1 MTADAVSVTLQY
13 SGQWLPERAAT
24 ANLGR
29 TAKHKRRR
37 PRLVHNASIHAELLD
52 KPTSKQ
58 PKLTTLRAI
67 RATIDS
73 GCTGSMTHDVGSLI
87 NQRPCR
93 ELYRAAT
100 GAITKVACIGDL
112 PVVAVASD
120 GTHVRFLIRNVRGI
134 PSYKYTLLS
143 TTQMWK
149 EQHISSRFDDV
160 NSLVL
165 TGTDGKEY
173 FLPFDGSEN
182 LPTLQLLGTAD
193 SDTKQGPLKSIPEII
208 SDLEPPVATVGQA
221 KHALAALG
229 FHSVGSPSH
238 VGRLSAG
245 QAAELLHRRCHMGID
260 KIRAAANTTADGTKN
275 LASATTL
282 CACAS
287 CAEARMKKAPH
298 SGTLTAPAPEPG
310 ILHVDLKEMVLSKE
324 GYRWVVFAIDEYTRY
339 VFIEFIKSKAD
350 AADAVLRIRAAF
362 DAIVATPV
370 DAEGKALPRPR
381 VREIHS
387 DREGKLVSAYF
398 KDLCASESLHHTT
411 SPPHDHDLNPIAE
424 RTIGLISEVST
435 AIRIESSAPIG
446 LWPWI
451 ISYAVDYHNSMITS
465 AGSSTADV
473 NITPHQRLTRR
484 PPRIMDLHVFGCRAF
499 ALKPPNQ
506 QHKPSLSGRGW
517 EGAFL
522 GRARKSKGCYAVW
535 TGGQVVESS
544 SVQVDEEYLVWAE
557 PDERKRPLTA
567 ASRAPREQL
576 TESLGPD
583 RTVTGGAASAPAAHE
598 LNLTHLSLFSGS
610 YSRTSGLPSKLTGNG
625 FKRVVSIDNDG
636 EKGGG
641 WEHDLLND
649 STYAKLFADCA
660 SGKFDTMMVAF
671 PCSTGSITRHFDA
684 SDGEHDYGAPIVRD
698 AARPDGLPEDELDP
712 SHVQELRN
720 ANLLLLRTCAL
731 IVACRNSSAKTTI
744 LFENPVDRSDES
756 APCYSEELKNHG
768 SIFKTTAFR
777 KLLAAVP
784 MKKAT
789 FAYCR
794 LDPDGNQKYT
804 TIYYTPEAAT
814 GFEFLNGPEYRC
826 NHPRGS
832 HKSRA
837 GGRDAGGNFTASAK
851 SAAYP
856 DELNRIIADGLLLAR
871 TGSATA
877 APAVS
882 PQATAAPAAAATAPP
897 PAAASVNWQGEPTA
911 PSSLSSPAARG
922 GGSAGDSAQAHFSP
936 LPFPSLGSTSGSSSS
951 PPAPKLAT
959 DGGVRARNSQALFDS
974 NPNPG
979 RAVRSSTRA
988 ANSGPLASQAPLSAI
1003 DETDEHFSPGGTSA
1017 GAYADFD
1024 PSSIGSNMEAA
1035 VADAIYSTLV
1045 DDQPGPGHELFPV
1058 TDWQAVPGADIG
1070 ALRANSTRL
1079 PGGRRSIS
1087 MDVILPEGEALS
1099 PALIAELIELGSS
1112 SSFTTG
1118 ACLRADSAGAPAT
1131 HAAAM
1136 RMDED
1141 SGEPIWARSE
1151 KGEMG
1156 NHDRNGS
1163 WKLIERS
1170 ELPRGRR
1177 VHKLIWV
1184 YKVKRDGTA
1193 KSRLCVQG
1201 TTLQAGVDYDQAF
1214 SAALRYSS
1222 ARGLFAYAARHGC
1235 RVRSIDLV
1243 AAYLQGQFLEGESVY
1258 CHQAAGHVK
1267 LGADG
1272 QPLIARIEKPIYGI
1286 QQAGRRLQR
1295 VLFAWVK
1302 DEMGF
1307 VQLDDSDSCVFSKE
1321 LPDGETIRIGIY
1333 VDNLQIVHSAELDGA
1348 GRGPVGCYYN
1358 TFVDALAARWEVVDE
1373 GPMEDL
1379 LGIEIEYFANGSIK
1393 LHQEKYIKKIVER
1406 FLPDGPLPNVQAK
1419 SMPYS
1424 EDFLSVISDA
1434 LADTE
1439 PAKPGL
1445 VSAFQERV
1453 GCLMYAATSTRPDIA
1468 YAVSKLCQCLQKPSK
1483 ALLHETDILLS
1494 YLSRHSSVGLTYG
1507 PKHAK
1512 LVGYADASWETRFS
1526 TSGWVVL
1533 WQSAALSWGSR
1544 RQKCVALSTCE
1555 AEIIA
1560 LSEAAKDVVY
1570 LRKFISGLGDGADG
1584 DAADGPSEL
1593 FTDSKSAR
1601 DVSYNPEQHDRMKHV
1616 QRRHF
1621 YVRDMVESFELTVP
1635 HVPTE
1640 NNIADFFTKPMKNWK
1655 QFSGFRRRVMNEPDS
1670 DSV

>member
-1 MTADAVSVTLQY
+1 MHD
-13 SGQWLPERAAT
+13 
-24 ANLGR
+24 
-29 TAKHKRRR
+29 
-37 PRLVHNASIHAELLD
+37 ASINAKLLS
-52 KPTSKQ
+52 KTTSRKQ
-58 PKLTTLRAI
+58 THTKLKALP
-67 RATIDS
+67 ATVDS
-73 GCTGSMTHDVGSLI
+73 GCTGSMTHDVDTLI
-87 NQRPCR
+87 NQKPCG
-93 ELYRAAT
+93 EYYRSAT
-100 GAITKVACIGDL
+100 GTITKVACIGDL
-112 PVVAVASD
+112 PCVAVAKD
-120 GTHVRFLIRNVRGI
+120 GSKVRFLIRNVRGI

-149 EQHISSRFDDV
+149 EQGISSRFDDI
-160 NSLVL
+160 NCLVL
-165 TGTDGKEY
+165 TSTDGKEH
-173 FLPFDGSEN
+173 FLPFDASEA
-182 LPTLQLLGTAD
+182 LPTLQLIGVAD
-193 SDTKQGPLKSIPEII
+193 ADTEHGPLKSIPEIT
-208 SDLEPPVATVGQA
+208 SRASASVATAAASGEPSI
-221 KHALAALG
+221 ALAALG
-229 FHSVGSPSH
+229 FHAVGKQSH
-238 VGRLSAG
+238 VSRLSAA

-287 CAEARMKKAPH
+287 CAEARMKKTPH

-310 ILHVDLKEMVLSKE
+310 VLHVDLKEMVRSKE
-324 GYRWVVFAIDEYTRY
+324 GYRWVVFAIDEHTRY
-339 VFIEFIKSKAD
+339 VFIEFIKSKSE
-350 AADAVLRIRAAF
+350 AADAVLRIIAAF

-370 DAEGKALPRPR
+370 DADGKALPRPR
-381 VREIHS
+381 VREVHS

-424 RTIGLISEVST
+424 RIIGLISEMST

-473 NITPHQRLTRR
+473 NISPHQRLTRR

-499 ALKPPNQ
+499 VLKPPQQ
-506 QHKPSLSGRGW
+506 QHKPSLSGKGW

-576 TESLGPD
+576 TEPLGPD
-583 RTVTGGAASAPAAHE
+583 RVVTGGVASAPAAHE
-598 LNLTHLSLFSGS
+598 LNLSHLSLFSGR
-610 YSRTSGLPSKLTGNG
+610 YDRAAGLPSKLEGKG

-636 EKGGG
+636 ETGGG
-641 WEHDLLND
+641 WEHDVLND
-649 STYAKLFADCA
+649 ASYAKLFAECA
-660 SGKFDTMMVAF
+660 AGQFDTMLVAF
-671 PCSTGSITRHFDA
+671 PCSTGSISRHFDA
-684 SDGEHDYGAPIVRD
+684 SDGERDPGPPIVRN
-698 AARPDGLPEDELDP
+698 AEHPDGLPEDQIDP

-731 IVACRNSSAKTTI
+731 IVAARSSPARTTI

-756 APCYSEELKNHG
+756 APCYSEELKTHG
-768 SIFKTTAFR
+768 SIFKTQAFL
-777 KLLAAVP
+777 KLLSAVP
-784 MKKAT
+784 MKKVT

-804 TIYYTPEAAT
+804 TFYFTPEAAPA
-814 GFEFLNGPEYRC
+814 FEFLNGPDYRC

-837 GGRDAGGNFTASAK
+837 GGRDANGNFSSSAK
-851 SAAYP
+851 AAAYP

-871 TGSATA
+871 TGSST
-877 APAVS
+877 
-882 PQATAAPAAAATAPP
+882 TAPAAPRVYFAPAKVTPP
-897 PAAASVNWQGEPTA
+897 PATSSASWQGGPTA
-911 PSSLSSPAARG
+911 PSSLSSPAPRSILRSGA
-922 GGSAGDSAQAHFSP
+922 APITP
-936 LPFPSLGSTSGSSSS
+936 LPFPRLGADDGSSADDSEDLDMATLRQ
-951 PPAPKLAT
+951 PP
-959 DGGVRARNSQALFDS
+959 GGRAGAQARNSQAIFNS

-979 RAVRSSTRA
+979 RAARSSTRA
-988 ANSGPLASQAPLSAI
+988 ANAGPLATQGPLIAI
-1003 DETDEHFSPGGTSA
+1003 DEDDEDFSPGGTSA

-1024 PSSIGSNMEAA
+1024 PAAFSANMEAA
-1035 VADAIYSTLV
+1035 VANVVYSTLV
-1045 DDQPGPGHELFPV
+1045 EGQPGPGAELLPV
-1058 TDWQAVPGADIG
+1058 TDWQAVPGADVK
-1070 ALRANSTRL
+1070 ALKASSTRL
-1079 PGGRRSIS
+1079 PGGRRSIT
-1087 MDVILPEGEALS
+1087 MDVILPEGETLT
-1099 PALIAELIELGSS
+1099 PALIAELVELNSS
-1112 SSFTTG
+1112 ASFSTG
-1118 ACLRADSAGAPAT
+1118 ACLRADSADAPAT
-1131 HAAAM
+1131 HGGAM
-1136 RMDED
+1136 HMDEEA
-1141 SGEPIWARSE
+1141 GEPVWSRSE
-1151 KGEMG
+1151 HVELD
-1156 NHDRNGS
+1156 NHRRNAS
-1163 WKLIERS
+1163 WTLINRS

-1258 CHQAAGHVK
+1258 CHQAPGHVE
-1267 LGADG
+1267 LGPDG

-1295 VLFAWVK
+1295 LLFAWIV

-1307 VQLDDSDSCVFSKE
+1307 VQLDDSDSCVFSKK
-1321 LPDGETIRIGIY
+1321 LPDGETIRVGIY
-1333 VDNLQIVHSAELDGA
+1333 VDNLQIVHSAELDDA
-1348 GRGPVGCYYN
+1348 GRGPDGCYYN
-1358 TFVDALAARWEVVDE
+1358 DFVDALAGRWEVVDE

-1379 LGIEIEYFANGSIK
+1379 LGIEIEYLADGSIK

-1419 SMPYS
+1419 SLPYS
-1424 EDFLSVISDA
+1424 DNFLSIINDA
-1434 LADTE
+1434 LADPT
-1439 PAKPGL
+1439 PAKLGL
-1445 VSAFQERV
+1445 ISAFQERV

-1483 ALLHETDILLS
+1483 ALLRETDILLS
-1494 YLSRHSSVGLTYG
+1494 YLARHSSVGLIYG
-1507 PKHAK
+1507 SEHVK

-1526 TSGWVVL
+1526 TSGWVVS
-1533 WQSAALSWGSR
+1533 WQGCALSWGSR

-1570 LRKFISGLGDGADG
+1570 LRKFIAGLGD
-1584 DAADGPSEL
+1584 AAAGPSEL

-1655 QFSGFRRRVMNEPDS
+1655 QFSGFRRRVMNEPDT
-1670 DSV
+1670 DTA